1 MRYADT
7 CLLLSLHIPDPG
19 TPAALAWL
27 EAAGNAP
34 IMASLWGITEF
45 GSALGIITRRGDI
58 TPAAHAA
65 TLAQFRRFSANRLSI
80 EPPEVADF
88 ERAAGWVERFETG
101 LRAADALHL
110 AICARRSVTLC
121 TADTTLAR
129 AAETFGVRVHR
140 VE

>member
-7 CLLLSLHIPDPG
+7 CLLLSLHIPDRG

-34 IMASLWGITEF
+34 IMASLWAVTEF
-45 GSALGIITRRGDI
+45 ASALGIITRRGDI

-65 TLAQFRRFSANRLSI
+65 ALAQFRRFTADRLNI
-80 EPPEVADF
+80 EPPEAADF
-88 ERAAGWVERFETG
+88 ERAAGWVEHFETG

-110 AICARRSVTLC
+110 AICARRSATLC
-121 TADTTLAR
+121 TADATLAR
-129 AAETFGVRVHR
+129 AAGTFGVRAEL